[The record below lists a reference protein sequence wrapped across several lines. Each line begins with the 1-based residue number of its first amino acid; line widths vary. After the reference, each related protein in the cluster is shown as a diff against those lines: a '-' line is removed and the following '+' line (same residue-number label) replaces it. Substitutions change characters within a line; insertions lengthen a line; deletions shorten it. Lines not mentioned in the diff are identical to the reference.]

1 MTVQPSA
8 LPAPRRP
15 VAITVICVLSGIGAL
30 IAIPL
35 IFSEA
40 ARSIG
45 TWYPPYLAFGAVV
58 GLACTVGFWLMRK
71 WAVYLYTALVVLNQI
86 ALFSMGVWNV
96 LALAI
101 PLVVIVVGFIY
112 LSRMR

>member
-8 LPAPRRP
+8 LPSPRRP
-15 VAITVICVLSGIGAL
+15 VAITVICVLCAIGAL
-30 IAIPL
+30 ITIPL
-35 IFSEA
+35 IFSEV

-45 TWYPPYLAFGAVV
+45 AWYPPYLAFSAVV
-58 GLACTVGFWLMRK
+58 GLACTVGLWLMRK
-71 WAVYLYTALVVLNQI
+71 WVIYLYTALVVLNQI
-86 ALFSMGVWNV
+86 VLFSMGVWNV

-101 PLVVIVVGFIY
+101 PLVVIIVGFIY